1 MQNQELVVL
10 DALPGDPA
18 GLERLRH
25 LTADLTRRLTL
36 LPTFAAFNL
45 RELTALAEVMELT
58 RCKPRTQLNQP
69 GQPTRF
75 AWLVLEGNVHYALAL
90 GDGQQPLREA
100 LPGDWLLGGHALSEL
115 PVPGVWQAQSAC
127 ALVRIAVGRLQQMRA
142 SKSAVAAKFLLA
154 LRAQTGRDL
163 QQVAECMTLLARV

>member
-1 MQNQELVVL
+1 MQEPELVVL
-10 DALPGDPA
+10 EALPGDPA

-25 LTADLTRRLTL
+25 QPADLTRRLTL
-36 LPTFAAFNL
+36 LPTFAAFTL

-58 RCKPRTQLNQP
+58 RCKPKTLLNQP

-75 AWLVLEGNVHYALAL
+75 AWLVLEGNLHYALAI
-90 GDGQQPLREA
+90 GDGQQALREA
-100 LPGDWLLGGHALSEL
+100 LPGDWLLAGHALSEL
-115 PVPGVWQAQSAC
+115 PPPGVWQAQSAC
-127 ALVRIAVGRLQQMRA
+127 ALVRIAVGRLQQLRG

-163 QQVAECMTLLARV
+163 NQVAEVMALLAKA